1 MRTVADGVLMRRAAA
16 GLALH
21 VREFLGETYGRRVV
35 LLVGAGDNGGDALFA
50 GAELRR
56 RGAQVTAVL
65 LAPDRAH
72 PAGLAALRRVRGR
85 VLRFGGGPAGGS
97 AGNAAGGDAAGGGRD
112 GGGPSGG
119 DPDRGGLDRSGLDRS
134 GPDRGGSVEGG
145 SVGDGAPVGGR
156 PGPGDATG
164 RDGGPGGL
172 DRACALVVAADVVVD
187 GIVGISGRG
196 ALRDPAPALVAAAD
210 AAGVPIVACD
220 LPSGVDT
227 DTGAT
232 DGPHVRAAFTVT
244 FGARKPAHALAAP
257 LCGPVRLVDIGLD
270 PYLGEPH
277 AYLLTEAD
285 AGARWPV
292 PGPDDDKYTQGV
304 VGIAAGSATYP
315 GAAVL
320 AAGAAALATSGMVRF
335 AGSAADEVRRH
346 WPEIVATGDI
356 TDAGRTQAWAV
367 GPGIGTGD
375 HGRGVLEA
383 VLDREVPLCV
393 DADAITLLARHRDL
407 RERIAGGP
415 VVLTPHAGEFARL
428 AGDVGTDR
436 IAAARRAAAELG
448 VTVLLK
454 GNATVVAAPDG
465 RALVDPAADS
475 WAATAGSG
483 DVLTGMIGA
492 LLAAGLDPWWA
503 AGCATLVHGR
513 AATAAAREHGLP
525 PVPAPAS
532 AMQAA
537 IPSAIRGVRAAAA
550 V

>member
-1 MRTVADGVLMRRAAA
+1 MHGLHTADQVRAAEAAMMRTVGDGVLMRRAAA
-16 GLALH
+16 GLAHH
-21 VREFLGETYGRRVV
+21 VRAFLGATYGRRVV
-35 LLVGAGDNGGDALFA
+35 LLVGAGDNGGDALWA

-56 RGAQVTAVL
+56 RGAHVTAVL

-72 PAGLAALRRVRGR
+72 PAGLAALRAARGR
-85 VLRFGGGPAGGS
+85 VLALHTPPVSDPGPA
-97 AGNAAGGDAAGGGRD
+97 AAAA
-112 GGGPSGG
+112 
-119 DPDRGGLDRSGLDRS
+119 LDT
-134 GPDRGGSVEGG
+134 
-145 SVGDGAPVGGR
+145 A
-156 PGPGDATG
+156 
-164 RDGGPGGL
+164 
-172 DRACALVVAADVVVD
+172 RALIAVADVVVD

-196 ALRDPAPALVAAAD
+196 ALRDPAPELVAAAD
-210 AAGVPIVACD
+210 GAGVPIVACD
-220 LPSGVDT
+220 LPSGVDC

-232 DGPHVRAAFTVT
+232 DGPHVRAALTVT
-244 FGARKPAHALAAP
+244 FGTRKPVHALAAP
-257 LCGPVRLVDIGLD
+257 LCGPVRLVDFGLG
-270 PYLGEPH
+270 PYLEGTEPH
-277 AYLLTEAD
+277 AWVLSD
-285 AGARWPV
+285 GDVGARWPV
-292 PGPDDDKYTQGV
+292 PGPDDDKYSQGV

-367 GPGIGTGD
+367 GPGLGTG
-375 HGRGVLEA
+375 GQGLAVLEEA
-383 VLDREVPLCV
+383 LGREVPLCL
-393 DADAITLLARHRDL
+393 DADAITLLAQHAHLRD
-407 RERIAGGP
+407 RIHGEP
-415 VVLTPHAGEFARL
+415 VVLTPHAGEFARI
-428 AGDVGTDR
+428 AGEVGADR
-436 IAAARRAAAELG
+436 IGAARRAAADLG

-465 RALVDPAADS
+465 RVLVDPAADS

-503 AGCATLVHGR
+503 AGCATLVHAR

-537 IPSAIRGVRAAAA
+537 IPVALRAVRAAAA
-550 V
+550 PY

>member
-1 MRTVADGVLMRRAAA
+1 MHGLHTADQVRAAEAAMMRTVGDGVLMRRAAA
-16 GLALH
+16 GLAHH
-21 VREFLGETYGRRVV
+21 VREFLGATYGRRVV
-35 LLVGAGDNGGDALFA
+35 LLVGAGDNGGDALWA

-56 RGAQVTAVL
+56 RGAHVTAVL

-72 PAGLAALRRVRGR
+72 PAGLAALRAARGR
-85 VLRFGGGPAGGS
+85 VLALHPPGPA
-97 AGNAAGGDAAGGGRD
+97 AGALDAAR
-112 GGGPSGG
+112 
-119 DPDRGGLDRSGLDRS
+119 
-134 GPDRGGSVEGG
+134 
-145 SVGDGAPVGGR
+145 
-156 PGPGDATG
+156 
-164 RDGGPGGL
+164 
-172 DRACALVVAADVVVD
+172 ALVAGADVVVD

-196 ALRDPAPALVAAAD
+196 ALRDPAPELVAAAD
-210 AAGVPIVACD
+210 GAGVPIVACD
-220 LPSGVDT
+220 LPSGVDC

-232 DGPHVRAAFTVT
+232 DGPHVRAALTVT
-244 FGARKPAHALAAP
+244 FGCRKPVHALAAP
-257 LCGPVRLVDIGLD
+257 LCGPVRLVDFGLG
-270 PYLGEPH
+270 PFLEGIEPH
-277 AYLLTEAD
+277 ARVLSD
-285 AGARWPV
+285 GDVGARWPV
-292 PGPDDDKYTQGV
+292 PGPGDDKYSQGV

-367 GPGIGTGD
+367 GPGLGTGGQ
-375 HGRGVLEA
+375 GRAVLEEA
-383 VLDREVPLCV
+383 LDREVPLCL
-393 DADAITLLARHRDL
+393 DADAITLLAQHAHL
-407 RERIAGGP
+407 RMRIHGEP
-415 VVLTPHAGEFARL
+415 VVLTPHAGEFARI
-428 AGDVGTDR
+428 AGEVGPDR
-436 IAAARRAAAELG
+436 IGAARRAAADLG

-465 RALVDPAADS
+465 RVLVDPAADS

-503 AGCATLVHGR
+503 AGCATLVHAR

-537 IPSAIRGVRAAAA
+537 IPVALRSVRSAASGH
-550 V
+550 

>member
-1 MRTVADGVLMRRAAA
+1 MHGLHTADQVRAAEAAMMRTVGDGVLMRRAAA
-16 GLALH
+16 GLAHH
-21 VREFLGETYGRRVV
+21 VRAFLGATYGRRVV
-35 LLVGAGDNGGDALFA
+35 LLVGAGDNGGDALWA
-50 GAELRR
+50 GVELRR
-56 RGAQVTAVL
+56 RGAHVTAVL

-72 PAGLAALRRVRGR
+72 PAGLAALRAARGR
-85 VLRFGGGPAGGS
+85 VLALHAPPVSGPGPA
-97 AGNAAGGDAAGGGRD
+97 AAGALDTARALIAG
-112 GGGPSGG
+112 
-119 DPDRGGLDRSGLDRS
+119 
-134 GPDRGGSVEGG
+134 
-145 SVGDGAPVGGR
+145 
-156 PGPGDATG
+156 
-164 RDGGPGGL
+164 
-172 DRACALVVAADVVVD
+172 ADVVVD

-196 ALRDPAPALVAAAD
+196 ALRDPAPELVAAAD
-210 AAGVPIVACD
+210 GAGVPIAACD
-220 LPSGVDT
+220 LPSGVDC

-232 DGPHVRAAFTVT
+232 DGPHVRAALTVT
-244 FGARKPAHALAAP
+244 FGCRKPVHALAAP
-257 LCGPVRLVDIGLD
+257 LCGPVRLVDFGLG
-270 PYLGEPH
+270 PFLEGTEPH
-277 AYLLTEAD
+277 AWVLSD
-285 AGARWPV
+285 GDVGARWPV
-292 PGPDDDKYTQGV
+292 PGPDDDKYSQGV

-367 GPGIGTGD
+367 GPGLGTG
-375 HGRGVLEA
+375 GQGLAVLEEA
-383 VLDREVPLCV
+383 LGREVPLCL
-393 DADAITLLARHRDL
+393 DADAITLLTQHAHLRD
-407 RERIAGGP
+407 RIHGEP
-415 VVLTPHAGEFARL
+415 VVLTPHAGEFARI
-428 AGDVGTDR
+428 AGEVGPDR
-436 IAAARRAAAELG
+436 IGAARRAAADLG

-465 RALVDPAADS
+465 RVLVDPAADS

-503 AGCATLVHGR
+503 AGCATLVHAR

-537 IPSAIRGVRAAAA
+537 IPVALRAVRAAAA
-550 V
+550 PY

>member
-1 MRTVADGVLMRRAAA
+1 MHGLHTADQVRAAEAAMMRSVGDGVLMRRAAA
-16 GLALH
+16 GLAHH
-21 VREFLGETYGRRVV
+21 VRAFLGATYGRRVV
-35 LLVGAGDNGGDALFA
+35 LLVGAGDNGGDALWA

-56 RGAQVTAVL
+56 RGAHVTAVL

-72 PAGLAALRRVRGR
+72 PAGLAALRAARGR
-85 VLRFGGGPAGGS
+85 VLALHAPPVSDPGPA
-97 AGNAAGGDAAGGGRD
+97 AAGA
-112 GGGPSGG
+112 
-119 DPDRGGLDRSGLDRS
+119 LDT
-134 GPDRGGSVEGG
+134 
-145 SVGDGAPVGGR
+145 A
-156 PGPGDATG
+156 
-164 RDGGPGGL
+164 
-172 DRACALVVAADVVVD
+172 RALIAVADVVVD

-196 ALRDPAPALVAAAD
+196 ALRDPAPELVAAAD
-210 AAGVPIVACD
+210 GAGVPIVACD
-220 LPSGVDT
+220 LPSGVDC

-232 DGPHVRAAFTVT
+232 DGPHVRAALTVT
-244 FGARKPAHALAAP
+244 FGTRKPVHALAAP
-257 LCGPVRLVDIGLD
+257 LCGPVRLVDFGLG
-270 PYLGEPH
+270 PYLEG
-277 AYLLTEAD
+277 TEAHAWVLSD
-285 AGARWPV
+285 GDVGARWPV
-292 PGPDDDKYTQGV
+292 PGPDDDKYSQGV

-367 GPGIGTGD
+367 GPGLGTG
-375 HGRGVLEA
+375 GQGLAVLEEA
-383 VLDREVPLCV
+383 LGREVPLCL
-393 DADAITLLARHRDL
+393 DADAITLLAQHAHLRD
-407 RERIAGGP
+407 RIHGEP
-415 VVLTPHAGEFARL
+415 VVLTPHAGEFARI
-428 AGDVGTDR
+428 AGEVGADR
-436 IAAARRAAAELG
+436 IGAARRAAADLG

-465 RALVDPAADS
+465 RVLVDPAADS

-503 AGCATLVHGR
+503 AGCATLVHAR

-525 PVPAPAS
+525 PVRAPAS

-537 IPSAIRGVRAAAA
+537 IPVALRAVRAAAA
-550 V
+550 PY

>member
-1 MRTVADGVLMRRAAA
+1 MHGLHTADQVRAAEAAMMRTVGDGVLMRRAAA
-16 GLALH
+16 GLAHH
-21 VREFLGETYGRRVV
+21 VREFLGATYGRRVV
-35 LLVGAGDNGGDALFA
+35 LLVGAGDNGGDALWA

-56 RGAQVTAVL
+56 RGAHVTAVL

-72 PAGLAALRRVRGR
+72 PAGLAALRAARGR
-85 VLRFGGGPAGGS
+85 VLALHPPGPAAGS
-97 AGNAAGGDAAGGGRD
+97 GPAAGGDTGTGSDPGTSTGDRIGTGTPAAGG
-112 GGGPSGG
+112 
-119 DPDRGGLDRSGLDRS
+119 LDSAR
-134 GPDRGGSVEGG
+134 
-145 SVGDGAPVGGR
+145 
-156 PGPGDATG
+156 
-164 RDGGPGGL
+164 
-172 DRACALVVAADVVVD
+172 ALVSGADVVVD

-196 ALRDPAPALVAAAD
+196 ALRDPAPELVAAAHG
-210 AAGVPIVACD
+210 AGVPIVACD
-220 LPSGVDT
+220 LPSGVDG

-232 DGPHVRAAFTVT
+232 DGPHVRAALTVT
-244 FGARKPAHALAAP
+244 FGCRKPVHALAAP
-257 LCGPVRLVDIGLD
+257 LCGPVRLVDFGLG
-270 PYLGEPH
+270 PFLEGTEPH
-277 AYLLTEAD
+277 ARVLSD
-285 AGARWPV
+285 GDVGARWPV
-292 PGPDDDKYTQGV
+292 PGPDDDKYSQGV

-367 GPGIGTGD
+367 GPGLGTG
-375 HGRGVLEA
+375 GQGQAVLEEA
-383 VLDREVPLCV
+383 LDRGVPLCL
-393 DADAITLLARHRDL
+393 DADAITLLAQHAHL
-407 RERIAGGP
+407 RMRIHGEP
-415 VVLTPHAGEFARL
+415 VVLTPHAGEFARI
-428 AGDVGTDR
+428 AGEVGPDR
-436 IAAARRAAAELG
+436 IGAARRAAADLG

-465 RALVDPAADS
+465 RVLVDPAADS

-503 AGCATLVHGR
+503 AGCATLVHAR

-537 IPSAIRGVRAAAA
+537 IPVALRSVRAAASGH
-550 V
+550 

>member
-1 MRTVADGVLMRRAAA
+1 MQGLYTAEQVRSAEGALMRTVPDGTLMRRAAS
-16 GLALH
+16 GLAAHL
-21 VREFLGETYGRRVV
+21 RGFLGSTYGRRVV
-35 LLVGAGDNGGDALFA
+35 LLVGAGDNGGDALWA
-50 GAELRR
+50 GVELRR
-56 RGAQVTAVL
+56 RGAHVTAL
-65 LAPDRAH
+65 LLTPDRAH
-72 PAGLAALRRVRGR
+72 PAGLAALRRARGR
-85 VLRFGGGPAGGS
+85 VLPVEPGS
-97 AGNAAGGDAAGGGRD
+97 LETARAAVA
-112 GGGPSGG
+112 
-119 DPDRGGLDRSGLDRS
+119 
-134 GPDRGGSVEGG
+134 
-145 SVGDGAPVGGR
+145 
-156 PGPGDATG
+156 
-164 RDGGPGGL
+164 
-172 DRACALVVAADVVVD
+172 AADVVVD

-196 ALRDPAPALVAAAD
+196 ALRDPAPALVAVAD
-210 AAGVPIVACD
+210 GAGVPIVACD
-220 LPSGVDT
+220 LPSGVDPA
-227 DTGAT
+227 TGHT
-232 DGPHVRAAFTVT
+232 DGPHVRAASTVT
-244 FGARKPAHALAAP
+244 FGVRKPVHALAAP

-270 PYLGEPH
+270 PHLDEPH
-277 AYLLTEAD
+277 ARVLDDAD

-367 GPGIGTGD
+367 GPGLGTGSA
-375 HGRGVLEA
+375 GLAVLES
-383 VLDREVPLCV
+383 VLDREVPLCI
-393 DADAITLLARHRDL
+393 DADGITLLGQHAHLRDRL
-407 RERIAGGP
+407 HGEP
-415 VVLTPHAGEFARL
+415 VVLTPHAGEFARI
-428 AGDVGTDR
+428 AGEVSADR
-436 IAAARRAAAELG
+436 VADTRRAAADLG

-465 RALVDPAADS
+465 RVLIDPAADS

-503 AGCATLVHGR
+503 AGCATLVHAR

-532 AMQAA
+532 VLQAA
-537 IPSAIRGVRAAAA
+537 IPAALRGVRAAAVGGA
-550 V
+550 PRR

>member
-1 MRTVADGVLMRRAAA
+1 MHGLHTADQVRAAEAAMMRTVGDGVLMRRAAA
-16 GLALH
+16 GLAHH
-21 VREFLGETYGRRVV
+21 VRAFLGATYGRRVV
-35 LLVGAGDNGGDALFA
+35 LLVGAGDNGGDALWA

-56 RGAQVTAVL
+56 RGAHVTAVL

-72 PAGLAALRRVRGR
+72 PAGLAALRAARGR
-85 VLRFGGGPAGGS
+85 VLALHTPPVSDPGPA
-97 AGNAAGGDAAGGGRD
+97 AAGA
-112 GGGPSGG
+112 
-119 DPDRGGLDRSGLDRS
+119 LDTAR
-134 GPDRGGSVEGG
+134 
-145 SVGDGAPVGGR
+145 
-156 PGPGDATG
+156 
-164 RDGGPGGL
+164 
-172 DRACALVVAADVVVD
+172 ALVAGADVVVD

-196 ALRDPAPALVAAAD
+196 ALRDPAPDLVAAAD
-210 AAGVPIVACD
+210 GAGVPIVACD
-220 LPSGVDT
+220 LPSGVDC

-232 DGPHVRAAFTVT
+232 DGPHVRAALTVT
-244 FGARKPAHALAAP
+244 FGCRKPVHALAAP
-257 LCGPVRLVDIGLD
+257 LCGPVRLVDFGLG
-270 PYLGEPH
+270 PFLEGTEPH
-277 AYLLTEAD
+277 AWVLSD
-285 AGARWPV
+285 GDVGARWPV
-292 PGPDDDKYTQGV
+292 PGPDDDKYSQGV

-367 GPGIGTGD
+367 GPGLGTG
-375 HGRGVLEA
+375 GQGLAVLEEA
-383 VLDREVPLCV
+383 LGREVPLCL
-393 DADAITLLARHRDL
+393 DADAITLLAQHAHL
-407 RERIAGGP
+407 RERIHGEP
-415 VVLTPHAGEFARL
+415 VVLTPHAGEFARI
-428 AGDVGTDR
+428 AGEVGPDR
-436 IAAARRAAAELG
+436 IGAARRAAADLG

-465 RALVDPAADS
+465 RVLVDPAADS

-503 AGCATLVHGR
+503 AGCATLVHAR
-513 AATAAAREHGLP
+513 AATAAAREHSLP

-537 IPSAIRGVRAAAA
+537 IPVALRAVRAAAGPY
-550 V
+550 